1 MALRSFMREN
11 ERMRANERER
21 ERERLILNRITFVKF
36 EDEKDVIM

>member
-1 MALRSFMREN
+1 MREN